1 MKDQTMNDV
10 QIKLSAFWAA
20 LMLIYLL
27 GDILRI
33 YAGGFTPGEI
43 GGKKMTQGMGIGI
56 AIFMLIPIVMMLLSL
71 VLGHPVSRW
80 INIIAAISLFIFNLI
95 GLPTYRFTFDKF
107 LIIVGLAINLLTV
120 WIAWKWV

>member
-1 MKDQTMNDV
+1 MNDV

-107 LIIVGLAINLLTV
+107 LIIVSLAINLLTV
-120 WIAWKWV
+120 WVAWNWV